1 VYLLHRWPAMQE
13 VAFAFRWGNSEEM
26 GQQISALYPHG
37 IPRIIITGVVAYHC
51 GIKEAINEQHK
62 RAIDEAK
69 SKSKP

>member
-26 GQQISALYPHG
+26 GQQISSLYPHG
-37 IPRIIITGVVAYHC
+37 IPIVIINGVVAYHC
-51 GIKEAINEQHK
+51 GRKEAIHEQQK